1 MSAARARLAAAR
13 VCVVTDRRLLG
24 DAPLDVALDRVLA
37 AAPPGRICVQLRE
50 KDLDG
55 GALLA
60 LARRAR
66 AVTARHD
73 AALLVNDRLDVALA
87 ADADGVH
94 LPEAGMDVATA
105 RAIAARAGAAI
116 VVGCSRHDVAGVVA
130 AARAGADLVVLGP
143 VWTTPSKPGLAI
155 GLDAITD
162 ATAQLAA
169 AGLAARACAIGGIE
183 DAARA
188 AAARDAGAALVA
200 CIRAA
205 WRGDVATLV

>member
-1 MSAARARLAAAR
+1 MSTARARLAAAR
-13 VCVVTDRRLLG
+13 ACAVTDRRLLG
-24 DAPLDVALDRVLA
+24 DEPFEAALDRVLA

-94 LPEAGMDVATA
+94 LPEAGPPASVSRATSPRRTGPRLPGTA
-105 RAIAARAGAAI
+105 RCSSTAR
-116 VVGCSRHDVAGVVA
+116 S
-130 AARAGADLVVLGP
+130 
-143 VWTTPSKPGLAI
+143 W
-155 GLDAITD
+155 
-162 ATAQLAA
+162 
-169 AGLAARACAIGGIE
+169 
-183 DAARA
+183 RA
-188 AAARDAGAALVA
+188 ASSRRTTMG
-200 CIRAA
+200 
-205 WRGDVATLV
+205 T